1 MSSAR
6 QTKKTS
12 DSTGKSGKPLFSP
25 LHVRLL
31 GVLVLLA
38 GWALIIHKHQSSLRP
53 LYVSPSAIFMCIGW
67 VGLLITAYFLWRSG
81 MSAASEGDID
91 EESYWRPVGRRRA
104 LEVEKRNLLK
114 AIKEIEFDREL
125 GKMSDADAKSLSQV
139 YRKRAINVIKA
150 LDELQDEQDKGATVR
165 DKIDKDIKARL
176 EIDRAAAKARRKKK
190 NKKKKGARSEA
201 TS

>member
-1 MSSAR
+1 
-6 QTKKTS
+6 
-12 DSTGKSGKPLFSP
+12 
-25 LHVRLL
+25 VRLL

-38 GWALIIHKHQSSLRP
+38 GWALIIHKHQSSLRQ